1 MNTEFLSALS
11 ALEREKGIDKSVLI
25 DAIENALVSAYKK
38 NYGTAQDV
46 RVEIDGSDGSFKVYA
61 KKTVVDIVED
71 DAAEISLKDAHKINI
86 AYEAGDMIE
95 MEVTPGTFGRIAAQ
109 TAKQVVVHRIREAER
124 GVVFDRFIEREGE
137 IMNAVVQRVDRNS
150 VLLELDGAEG
160 IMPASECVPGERYKV
175 NDHIRVYV
183 MEVRRTTKGP
193 QIVVSRTHPGLL
205 KRLFE
210 IEVPE
215 IMQTTVQIKSIARE
229 AGFRTKI
236 AVHSDDENVDPVGA
250 CVGQKGSRIDR
261 IVSELGNEKIDV
273 IPWSADPVE
282 FIANSLRP
290 AKVLMVQI
298 NENEKAAKVVV
309 PDYQLS
315 LAIGREGQNARLAA
329 KLTGWKIDIKSQTQ
343 IEETLFGDQQE
354 EIIDE
359 TDAGFDDMADDEL
372 LLNDDIDIDIDELI
386 DVDTGDDESVENEED
401 SKAEE
406 SQEDD
411 SEDLNGEEADEVS
424 ADDEEKTVQE

>member
-1 MNTEFLSALS
+1 MNSEFISALT
-11 ALEREKGIDKSVLI
+11 ALEKEKGIDKHVLI

-46 RVEIDGSDGSFKVYA
+46 RVELDPDSGAFRVFA
-61 KKTVVDIVED
+61 KKTVVEAVID
-71 DAAEISLKDAHKINI
+71 DAAEISVTDAHKVNV
-86 AYEAGDMIE
+86 AYEPGDVLEI
-95 MEVTPGTFGRIAAQ
+95 EVTPGTFGRIAAQ
-109 TAKQVVVHRIREAER
+109 TAKQVVVHRLREAER
-124 GVVFDRFIEREGE
+124 GVIFDKFIEREGE
-137 IMNAVVQRVDRNS
+137 IMNAVIHRVDKGS
-150 VLLELDGAEG
+150 VLLELDSAEG
-160 IMPASECVPGERYKV
+160 VMPGSECIPGERYSV

-183 MEVRRTTKGP
+183 MEVRKTTKGP

-215 IMQTTVQIKSIARE
+215 IMQNIVHIKSIARE
-229 AGFRTKI
+229 AGSRTKI
-236 AVHSDDENVDPVGA
+236 AVSSDDENVDPVGS

-261 IVSELGNEKIDV
+261 IVSEIGNEKIDV
-273 IPWSADPVE
+273 IPWSSDPIE

-298 NENEKAAKVVV
+298 NEDEKAAKVVV

-343 IEETLFGDQQE
+343 IEQVLF
-354 EIIDE
+354 
-359 TDAGFDDMADDEL
+359 
-372 LLNDDIDIDIDELI
+372 
-386 DVDTGDDESVENEED
+386 S
-401 SKAEE
+401 
-406 SQEDD
+406 
-411 SEDLNGEEADEVS
+411 
-424 ADDEEKTVQE
+424 DDEESIPEDDTPPGESYFNDDFEIDEEE